1 MGTELTAKDKK
12 LLFFLGFI
20 VIIALFGLGA
30 IRPMFTSMSKK
41 DKEISKVKEDYD
53 TMKMKLMRLDVIT
66 TYVDT
71 MDKNVETL
79 TKDYYPMM
87 DSASIDKKITN
98 KALGKNLTITNLDI
112 ISPTEY
118 AKLEPYMYS
127 GVKKEAD
134 KRAAAAAAEASEE
147 ADSSE
152 SSEEASSEE
161 VAVEEEKS
169 VEELLASGEVANLQD
184 AIDEAGDTSHAGVY
198 AVDVAISLSGNK
210 VREQQFLDDLINNE
224 PAIRVVSYGW
234 GEQEY
239 KYVRNSRGELVYRH
253 MKDRTLS
260 ANLQV
265 YMYDESAYTLDKGD
279 EEGAEEASESAE

>member
-71 MDKNVETL
+71 MDKNVEIL

-87 DSASIDKKITN
+87 DSASIDKTITN

-112 ISPTEY
+112 TTPTEY

-134 KRAAAAAAEASEE
+134 KRAAAAAEASEE
-147 ADSSE
+147 ADSSG

-239 KYVRNSRGELVYRH
+239 KYVRNSRGELVYRR

-260 ANLQV
+260 AKIQV
-265 YMYDESAYTLDKGD
+265 YMYDESAYTLDRGD